1 MLIKTLFVNFL
12 YRVITLI
19 INGYFSIVYS
29 TFRKRYQ
36 IADAFYFNGR
46 EILLYG
52 EGEIMC
58 GENSYIGDRST
69 LHAAKGYKLIIGN
82 GCQISS
88 NVRIFTQTAIADADF
103 SQKPVPSKFGDVNI
117 GNYCWIGAN
126 VLINPSVTIGENAV
140 VGANSVVSKDI
151 PAGEIWGG
159 VPAKLI
165 RKKLEIQLAE

>member
-1 MLIKTLFVNFL
+1 MKALFVN
-12 YRVITLI
+12 TLCKVVAVM
-19 INGYFSIVYS
+19 INRYSSIVYS
-29 TFRKRYQ
+29 TFRNRYQ
-36 IADAFYFNGR
+36 IADTFHFNGR

-52 EGEIMC
+52 EGEIVC

-69 LHAAKGYKLIIGN
+69 LHAAEGCKLIIGD

-103 SQKPVPSKFGDVNI
+103 SQKPVPSKRGDVCI

-126 VLINPSVTIGENAV
+126 VLINPGVTIGENSV

-151 PAGEIWGG
+151 PAREIWGG

>member
-1 MLIKTLFVNFL
+1 MTIVFNC
-12 YRVITLI
+12 
-19 INGYFSIVYS
+19 YFSIVYT
-29 TFRKRYQ
+29 TFRNHYQ
-36 IADAFYFNGR
+36 IADTFYFNGR

-52 EGEIMC
+52 EGEIIC

-69 LHAAKGYKLIIGN
+69 LHAANGYKLMIGN

-103 SQKPVPSKFGDVNI
+103 SQKPVPSKFGDVKI

-126 VLINPSVTIGENAV
+126 VLINPGVTIGENAV

-165 RKKLEIQLAE
+165 RKKLESQLTG